1 MLFAIWIWNIFLFA
15 PLSAIHF
22 IATVSAPVF
31 QNLYRFSATEWE
43 ADGITYLVEFAKGVN
58 HMDQEMTWLRAL
70 AAGSLVA
77 GAALLLNGRKKAAL
91 TASGLG
97 AAVIL
102 AEDPEAMKELWQ
114 RVPDYLQDG
123 HEMLGRLEGVLDGIT
138 EQGSR
143 VRQLVRRA

>member
-1 MLFAIWIWNIFLFA
+1 ME
-15 PLSAIHF
+15 
-22 IATVSAPVF
+22 
-31 QNLYRFSATEWE
+31 QE
-43 ADGITYLVEFAKGVN
+43 ITW
-58 HMDQEMTWLRAL
+58 MRAL

-77 GAALLLNGRKKAAL
+77 GAALLLTGRKKAAL

-102 AEDPEAMKELWQ
+102 AEDPDAIKDLWG

-138 EQGSR
+138 EQGGR

>member
-1 MLFAIWIWNIFLFA
+1 M
-15 PLSAIHF
+15 
-22 IATVSAPVF
+22 
-31 QNLYRFSATEWE
+31 E
-43 ADGITYLVEFAKGVN
+43 
-58 HMDQEMTWLRAL
+58 QEMTWLRAL

-77 GAALLLNGRKKAAL
+77 AAALLLTGRKKAAL

-102 AEDPEAMKELWQ
+102 TEDPEAMKDLWKN
-114 RVPDYLQDG
+114 VPGLLQDG

-138 EQGSR
+138 EQGGR

>member
-1 MLFAIWIWNIFLFA
+1 MEYDI
-15 PLSAIHF
+15 
-22 IATVSAPVF
+22 
-31 QNLYRFSATEWE
+31 
-43 ADGITYLVEFAKGVN
+43 
-58 HMDQEMTWLRAL
+58 TWLRAL

-77 GAALLLNGRKKAAL
+77 GAALLLTGRRKAAL
-91 TASGLG
+91 TVSGLG

-114 RVPDYLQDG
+114 RVPNYLQDG

-138 EQGSR
+138 EQSGR

>member
-1 MLFAIWIWNIFLFA
+1 M
-15 PLSAIHF
+15 
-22 IATVSAPVF
+22 
-31 QNLYRFSATEWE
+31 E
-43 ADGITYLVEFAKGVN
+43 
-58 HMDQEMTWLRAL
+58 QEMTWLRAL
-70 AAGSLVA
+70 AAGSFIA
-77 GAALLLNGRKKAAL
+77 GAALLLTGRRKAAL

-102 AEDPEAMKELWQ
+102 TEDPEAIKDLWQ